1 MTYLSLSRRWR
12 PQTFEELVGQDH
24 VTRTLANALKAGR
37 IHHAYIFAGSRGVG
51 KTSLARILAKALNCE
66 KGPTA
71 TPCGQCASCR
81 EITASSAM
89 DVIEIDGASNTGVDN
104 IRELREHV
112 AYRPARDRYKIYII
126 DEVHMLSTSAFNALL
141 KTLEEP
147 PSHVVFIFATTE
159 AHKIPET
166 IHSRCQ
172 RFDFALVPIPLIIK
186 RLRTLIEKESIPAGP
201 GSLELIAREAGGSLR
216 DAESILDQVL
226 AYHDQGV
233 REEDI
238 LNILGIVDRVT
249 VISLMEAVIR
259 AEAGRALTI
268 VNEVY
273 ARGHHL
279 PKFATQ
285 VLERFRDLM
294 VQKILLPAAAPAGE
308 TESPNRPPEE
318 LVHLSPAELDELK
331 RLGAEADLARV
342 DAIIRILMSALEE
355 IGRSPSARI
364 VLELALVRAAHSG
377 DILSLERILTRIE
390 SLEKRLSNPGPGGGP
405 APGPNRPADAPAVPA
420 KPSRPAAPESPAP
433 SRKDGPAFLSFLRER
448 RHFLADFLEI
458 LDPVGPDTSD
468 LRISL
473 SGNPILVEYARDP
486 QNLISLS
493 NLAVE
498 FFGRPIRFAP
508 TDVPR
513 ASGPEG
519 PPARREGSTLR
530 VGDPAPRE
538 PEKPAPPDPEPALAP
553 ARTPAPLTEAR
564 SPEPKSESDLD
575 RHRKN
580 ETLNH
585 PLVKEALEILGGELE
600 IRLKKRTS

>member
-51 KTSLARILAKALNCE
+51 KTSLARIMAKALNCE

-71 TPCGQCASCR
+71 TPCGQCSSCR
-81 EITASSAM
+81 EITSSSAM

-147 PSHVVFIFATTE
+147 PPHVVFIFATTE

-186 RLRTLIEKESIPAGP
+186 RLRTLIQKESIPAGP

-294 VQKILLPAAAPAGE
+294 VQKILLPASAPAGE

-342 DAIIRILMSALEE
+342 ETIIRILMSALEE

-390 SLEKRLSNPGPGGGP
+390 SLEKRLSNPGPGAP
-405 APGPNRPADAPAVPA
+405 VPGPNRSEDAPAVTA
-420 KPSRPAAPESPAP
+420 KTSRPAVPESPAP

-493 NLAVE
+493 NLAAE
-498 FFGRPIRFAP
+498 FFGRPIRFVP

-513 ASGPEG
+513 AAAPE
-519 PPARREGSTLR
+519 PS
-530 VGDPAPRE
+530 PRE
-538 PEKPAPPDPEPALAP
+538 PEKPAPPDPGPALAP
-553 ARTPAPLTEAR
+553 ARTPAPLPEAR

-600 IRLKKRTS
+600 VRLKKRTS

>member
-51 KTSLARILAKALNCE
+51 KTSLARILAKSLNCE
-66 KGPTA
+66 KGPTS

-147 PSHVVFIFATTE
+147 PPHVVFIFATTE

-172 RFDFALVPIPLIIK
+172 RFDFALVPIPLIIS
-186 RLRTLIEKESIPAGP
+186 RLRTLIQKENIPAGP

-226 AYHDQGV
+226 AYREGEV

-285 VLERFRDLM
+285 VMERFRDLL
-294 VQKILLPAAAPAGE
+294 VQKILFPAAGAA
-308 TESPNRPPEE
+308 TEASSRPPEE

-331 RLGAEADLARV
+331 RLGAEVDLARV
-342 DAIIRILMSALEE
+342 EAIIRILMSALEE

-364 VLELALVRAAHSG
+364 ILELALVRAAHSG
-377 DILSLERILTRIE
+377 DILSLDRILTRID
-390 SLEKRLSNPGPGGGP
+390 SLEKRLSNPDPGAP
-405 APGPNRPADAPAVPA
+405 APGPKRPEEAQTVTAR
-420 KPSRPAAPESPAP
+420 PSRPAAPEPPAP
-433 SRKDGPAFLSFLRER
+433 SRKDGHAFLSFLRER
-448 RHFLADFLEI
+448 HHFLADFLEI

-498 FFGRPIRFAP
+498 FFGRTIHFLPI
-508 TDVPR
+508 DVPGAAAPEPVR
-513 ASGPEG
+513 PPGPPPAHRAYTPASGP
-519 PPARREGSTLR
+519 
-530 VGDPAPRE
+530 RE
-538 PEKPAPPDPEPALAP
+538 PVKPAPPDHEPA
-553 ARTPAPLTEAR
+553 PAPLTEPRAA
-564 SPEPKSESDLD
+564 EPKSESDLD
-575 RHRKN
+575 RHRKH
-580 ETLNH
+580 ETQNH